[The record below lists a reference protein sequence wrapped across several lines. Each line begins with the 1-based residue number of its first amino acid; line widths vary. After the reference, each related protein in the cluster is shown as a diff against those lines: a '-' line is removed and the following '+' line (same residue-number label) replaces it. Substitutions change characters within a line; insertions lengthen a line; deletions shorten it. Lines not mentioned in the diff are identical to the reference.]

1 MASESKGSFIIIR
14 PDDVMKNNT
23 FPIAVLNIS
32 GINEEDTMEYYPIM
46 SNFYD
51 TVVYSGNGT
60 TTLKD
65 LNNNSVPP
73 QALQYNLVNKI
84 AYNGTIYWLSNVG
97 GSHLKY
103 CAIKNSTNYITI
115 STSDAWNTYTVVF
128 SGDNAD

>member
-97 GSHLKY
+97 GSHLK
-103 CAIKNSTNYITI
+103 TVQTI
-115 STSDAWNTYTVVF
+115 
-128 SGDNAD
+128 